1 MIVFM
6 KRTIG
11 LTGGERRELSQR
23 AASRSGRADDGRR
36 ARLIL
41 LLEAGH
47 SWAQIRDKLSCN
59 DAFIAR
65 WSKRF
70 GRERL
75 AGLFSRHAGQGPRKL
90 TPRLEARI
98 LDWTVKRK
106 PADGSTHWSTRKL
119 GSALSI
125 SHMMVARVWAKHPLK
140 PQRLDRYMASN
151 DPDFERKAADIIGL
165 YMNPPAHARCS
176 AWMRRRRSRRSTARP
191 RCCRCHLAGRSGT
204 ALILSPWYIVS
215 VRRVQHQNRRGAGQ
229 NHDAPHF
236 GRVCRLSDRHRR
248 QSAGG
253 PG

>member
-6 KRTIG
+6 KSTIG
-11 LTGGERRELSQR
+11 LTEGERRELCQR

-47 SWAQIRDKLSCN
+47 TWAQIRGKLGCN

-98 LDWTVKRK
+98 LDWTLKRK

-119 GSALSI
+119 GSAL
-125 SHMMVARVWAKHPLK
+125 
-140 PQRLDRYMASN
+140 
-151 DPDFERKAADIIGL
+151 
-165 YMNPPAHARCS
+165 
-176 AWMRRRRSRRSTARP
+176 RSRT
-191 RCCRCHLAGRSGT
+191 
-204 ALILSPWYIVS
+204 
-215 VRRVQHQNRRGAGQ
+215 
-229 NHDAPHF
+229 
-236 GRVCRLSDRHRR
+236 
-248 QSAGG
+248 
-253 PG
+253 